1 MKNKKIIIIAIIIA
15 VGHFILTSVIGH
27 YISVSIGTQMG
38 NIVAGGLVEASEKNS
53 AKAEEDANRIYQN
66 MKSKIDVINERWEI
80 TNLLIS
86 LPAKPL
92 FSPLLK
98 EMSKKQINKVI
109 TNEITH
115 EQFRTQAL
123 MMYYSANFLNSLLL
137 GFLLYIIM
145 IVFNQHRKER

>member
-1 MKNKKIIIIAIIIA
+1 
-15 VGHFILTSVIGH
+15 
-27 YISVSIGTQMG
+27 MG